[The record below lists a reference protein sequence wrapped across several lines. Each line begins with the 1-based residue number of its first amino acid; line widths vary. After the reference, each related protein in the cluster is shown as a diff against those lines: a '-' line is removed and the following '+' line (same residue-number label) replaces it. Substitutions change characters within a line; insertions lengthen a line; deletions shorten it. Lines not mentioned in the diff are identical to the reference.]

1 MPPIANGTIICRADM
16 LIKVPEHIL
25 SIEPYKPGKPIEELA
40 REYGIE
46 QAIKLASNENPLG
59 PSPRAVQAIVAAV
72 SHLHRYPD
80 GRGYDL
86 TRKLSDL
93 LGFPPD
99 HIVLGNGSDDLIGM
113 LTRALLEPGDEVLI
127 PTPSFLM
134 YEIDVRSA
142 GAIPVHVPLR
152 DLSICADDLLEKMTP
167 RTRMVFICNPN
178 NPTGTVMF
186 RKVLSRFLEQLHPEI
201 VVVVDEAYMEF
212 VRDPDCASGMEFIRE
227 DRPVVALRTFSK
239 AYGLAG
245 LRIGYG
251 VMAPELAGILH
262 RIRQP
267 FNASLLA
274 QVGALAALDDDP
286 FLKRTVRIVHEG
298 LDYLFAEL
306 DRSGIRYFPTQ
317 ANFFLIDTGR
327 NADNVFD
334 DMLRKGV
341 IVRSMTSYGYPQYI
355 RVNIGLPEENERL
368 MLALKQV
375 LT

>member
-1 MPPIANGTIICRADM
+1 M

-93 LGFPPD
+93 LGFSPD

-251 VMAPELAGILH
+251 VMAPDLAGILH

-274 QVGALAALDDDP
+274 QAGALAALDDDP
-286 FLKRTVRIVHEG
+286 FLQRTVRIVHEG